1 MNLHPPGRVWRRAIA
16 PTTEDASWTIREAA
30 YGIGA
35 CQLREQDH
43 DAARVQFERAVARDS
58 RSAVALVGLGSALL
72 GLNRAADA
80 IVPLERAVAIEPAM
94 DDGWYVLGRAYQAAG
109 RTGQA
114 QQAFATVERL
124 RTERPR

>member
-1 MNLHPPGRVWRRAIA
+1 VRWPAIRDRR
-16 PTTEDASWTIREAA
+16 
-30 YGIGA
+30 
-35 CQLREQDH
+35 
-43 DAARVQFERAVARDS
+43 S
-58 RSAVALVGLGSALL
+58 RWSAWGSALL

-80 IVPLERAVAIEPAM
+80 IVPLERAVAIEPSM